1 MALATPHDGAAARK
15 YSPDS
20 QDDSALLSDSIA
32 PFDPERGRVPN
43 NQDLEL
49 EILRTMSHRVN
60 NVDDIYAELQKLTT
74 PLLPM
79 GNGRPYP
86 PKLPDRGPYE
96 VQFDG
101 PNDPIH
107 PFNWGF
113 WRKIVI
119 CGALAMLAFSV
130 SMGLAMFS
138 ASLNQIMEQ
147 YHIGWTPATLGTTL
161 FVFGFASGPVIWGP
175 LSELFGR
182 RIVLLCSLFGYCCFN
197 FATAV
202 SKDVQSIMICRFFAG
217 FIGAAPLVVAPAA
230 FTDMYTSKYRGL
242 AITVFVLVIF
252 AGPMMAPILG
262 AFTVKNHKLGWRW
275 TCYFTGIVGLFS
287 LILCIFLF
295 PETYAPMILKE
306 KAENL
311 RRRTKNWG
319 IYAPHEEF
327 TLTLKEICEKN
338 ITRPLVMLFTEPIL
352 FMVTLYNAFVYG
364 ILYMFLTAIPIIFQ
378 GLYHWRTGVAQLPYI
393 AMLLGA
399 FIGGIIA
406 CAFEWHYGI
415 VEERD
420 GYIKPE
426 KKLIPLM
433 IGGIVFTIG
442 IFWLGWGGAFGNRVH
457 WIVPCIGAVP
467 VGMGLIL
474 IFLPC
479 FNYIID
485 CYLIYAASAIAGN
498 TFLRSAF
505 GAAFPLFTKQMFT
518 NMKVKWALT
527 LIGGLA
533 AIMIPVPVFFY
544 VYGDRFRLRSKYS
557 VDIRELKKQMAGPT
571 DQEEADVA
579 EAEVRNEPIKEDLKE
594 AEAEHRK
601 LN

>member
-1 MALATPHDGAAARK
+1 MALATPHEGAATRK
-15 YSPDS
+15 YSH
-20 QDDSALLSDSIA
+20 DDLALLSDSIA
-32 PFDPERGRVPN
+32 PYDPERGRVPTN
-43 NQDLEL
+43 PNLGQEL
-49 EILRTMSHRVN
+49 SRTMSQRVQ
-60 NVDDIYAELQKLTT
+60 NVELIYAELQKLTT
-74 PLLPM
+74 PLPTM
-79 GNGRPYP
+79 GGGRPYP
-86 PKLPDRGPYE
+86 PLLPDRGPYE

-101 PNDPIH
+101 PDDPIH
-107 PFNWGF
+107 PFNWAF
-113 WRKIVI
+113 RRKIII
-119 CGALAMLAFSV
+119 CGALALSAFSV
-130 SMGLAMFS
+130 SMGSAMFS
-138 ASLNQIMEQ
+138 ASLNQLMEH

-182 RIVLLCSLFGYCCFN
+182 RIVLIISCFGYVCFN

-202 SKDVQSIMICRFFAG
+202 SKDIQSIMICRFFAG

-242 AITVFVLVIF
+242 AITVFVVTIF

-262 AFTVKNHKLGWRW
+262 AFTVKNHALGWRW
-275 TCYFTGIVGLFS
+275 TCYFTGIVGAFS
-287 LILCIFLF
+287 LILVVVLF
-295 PETYAPMILKE
+295 PETYAPIILKE
-306 KAENL
+306 KAETL

-319 IYAPHEEF
+319 IYAPHDEF

-364 ILYMFLTAIPIIFQ
+364 ILYMFLTAIPLIFQ
-378 GLYHWRTGVAQLPYI
+378 GLYHWRSGVAQLPYI

-399 FIGGIIA
+399 FIGGAIG
-406 CAFEWHYGI
+406 CAFEYHYGLE
-415 VEERD
+415 EERE
-420 GYIKPE
+420 GYLKPE
-426 KKLIPLM
+426 KKLIPLI
-433 IGGIVFTIG
+433 IGGFVFTAG
-442 IFWLGWGGAFGNRVH
+442 IFWLGWGGAFGNKVH
-457 WIVPCIGAVP
+457 WIVPTIGAVP

-544 VYGDRFRLRSKYS
+544 IYGDRFRLRSKYS
-557 VDIRELKKQMAGPT
+557 VDMRELKKEMSGSA
-571 DQEEADVA
+571 DQDEADLA
-579 EAEVRNEPIKEDLKE
+579 EAEVRNYPIKEELQE
-594 AEAEHRK
+594 AEAENRP
-601 LN
+601 LT